1 MASDLPRNCFFCW
14 VPFLSLS
21 FRLRPRFYPWEFGGR
36 LIDEKL
42 AALCGLAGVFFL
54 LSIISSPFFL
64 PSEMTLRIRLFLIF
78 PFSLPAHHSQS
89 VTALFVDWI
98 YPNGQQMN
106 WMYFISV
113 Y

>member
-1 MASDLPRNCFFCW
+1 MR
-14 VPFLSLS
+14 SL
-21 FRLRPRFYPWEFGGR
+21 LRCVAWRG
-36 LIDEKL
+36 
-42 AALCGLAGVFFL
+42 FFL
-54 LSIISSPFFL
+54 LSIISRLVPFFL

-98 YPNGQQMN
+98 YPDGQRMN